1 MDLSFLYADMF
12 FDDPSINRMGKC
24 QMVREL
30 MTQRR
35 CPGGDKGFSVKGM
48 SKVLRA
54 AQTQGT
60 KFGERMNTNETQ
72 CQHFK
77 ATGNLTVDPFVVRVT
92 HHSDDSSRKECRGLG
107 ARHVRISLGVG
118 VRACAIQ
125 NKNYSTL

>member
-1 MDLSFLYADMF
+1 MHLSFLYTGML

-24 QMVREL
+24 QMAREL
-30 MTQRR
+30 MTHDSVLV
-35 CPGGDKGFSVKGM
+35 GKEFSVKGM

-54 AQTQGT
+54 TQTRGP
-60 KFGERMNTNETQ
+60 KLGERMNTNETQ

-77 ATGNLTVDPFVVRVT
+77 ATGNLTANPFVVRVR

-118 VRACAIQ
+118 VRACVIQ